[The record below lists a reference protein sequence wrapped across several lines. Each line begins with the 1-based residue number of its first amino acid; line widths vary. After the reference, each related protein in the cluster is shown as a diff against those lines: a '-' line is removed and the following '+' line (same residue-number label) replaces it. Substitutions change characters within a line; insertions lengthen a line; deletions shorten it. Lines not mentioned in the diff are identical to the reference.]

1 MFARIAVWE
10 PMPDDDRQWVIDAAK
25 AVPGVRDNYHP
36 VDPSTGNGLSIVCRR
51 AANHGYHWRVGAGIQ
66 SLCGSISP
74 VSVSVHATSR
84 SLTFSCCEV
93 RFKISNASS
102 GDTLS
107 RSIRMPFAC
116 PITSRD
122 NRAR

>member
-1 MFARIAVWE
+1 MIARIEVWE

-25 AVPGVRDNYHP
+25 AVPGVRDAYHP
-36 VDPSTGNGLSIVCRR
+36 GGPQHWQRLVDRVQV
-51 AANHGYHWRVGAGIQ
+51 AANHGYRWRVGAGTQ

-74 VSVSVHATSR
+74 VSVSVQATSR

-93 RFKISNASS
+93 RFKISNAFS